1 VLHCFYKVME
11 QLNSELYL
19 RNLYI
24 MQENERLRKQ
34 AKLLDQENQKL
45 LYELKKKFS
54 KTNSTKQDLNGSVST
69 TTTSSNPKGSTKP

>member
-1 VLHCFYKVME
+1 ME

-54 KTNSTKQDLNGSVST
+54 KTNSTNKQDLNGSAST
-69 TTTSSNPKGSTKP
+69 ITSSPNPKSSTKP